1 MTVLTLWGRLNSIN
15 VQKVLWTLEEL
26 QLPFQRIDAGMQ
38 FGVNKTQEYLAKNPN
53 GLVPMIDDEGFI
65 LWESHTIMRYLAKKH
80 DAQGRVFPK
89 DIQVQAKI
97 EQWHDWYNTVF
108 WPPMRNLFWGYIRT
122 PQENRNLEELE
133 NSRIQ
138 MIKGIEMVEEQ
149 LTRTKFIA
157 AEQFTLAD
165 IPIALVAYRWFNLPL
180 ERPSFPH
187 FEAWYANVKIRSGFL
202 KYSSDPLS

>member
-1 MTVLTLWGRLNSIN
+1 MGTTQFDY